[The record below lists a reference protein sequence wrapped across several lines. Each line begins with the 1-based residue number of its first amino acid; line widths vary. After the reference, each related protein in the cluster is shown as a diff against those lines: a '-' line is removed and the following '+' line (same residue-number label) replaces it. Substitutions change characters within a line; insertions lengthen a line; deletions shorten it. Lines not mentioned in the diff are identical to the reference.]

1 MMLRVQSDISRVH
14 SSDNLLDAVRSVQF
28 LNRARVASEFDNWAL
43 ERQVQMA
50 PEQPMPALHFDKG
63 LKTRSES
70 TESLASLNSLPDSQ
84 TFERYRSDDAGR
96 NLFDCEPYYPKAA
109 ARVEFERKLG
119 EALCD
124 DPRIRDVARRIRA
137 LTGTPMRYDD
147 FDAAAQAKIFAERVG
162 IGGAHECLHSHDTL
176 DAHVLATLIKAE
188 APHYDAPDAPNPK
201 RRRNMF
207 NAAPHPENPM
217 HPWNLRE
224 FDVPIAEIKSP
235 KQLPERIKAVM
246 QARWDALR
254 NAPSDEHVFR
264 AALVRAGVARVYE
277 DAGFAATDDVVSYM
291 FKCDIEERKRLLH
304 DALDITWSTAEYTRD
319 EANGRDLNPVGP
331 DVRQHRTGDRSNMVR
346 TSDRDDPQIAKF
358 ALGAILHDKPVI
370 SGPSGH
376 TLRYLNHYAQCK
388 EMASYSTDVSD
399 WPSLADARIV
409 MMANLMP
416 PKNHHS
422 YHEIMSASIGVTD
435 GSEML
440 HYRDRA
446 AYADLNDT
454 ALGATTLAR
463 LKDDAQRI
471 GAPADAGVASSNEA
485 RD

>member
-1 MMLRVQSDISRVH
+1 MQSDISRVG
-14 SSDNLLDAVRSVQF
+14 SSDNLLNIVRSVQF
-28 LNRARVASEFDNWAL
+28 LNRARVASEFDNRAL

-50 PEQPMPALHFDKG
+50 PEQPMPALEIG
-63 LKTRSES
+63 RRLSTRSD
-70 TESLASLNSLPDSQ
+70 SLDSLDSLKSLPDCQ
-84 TFERYRSDDAGR
+84 TFETLRNVDVGR
-96 NLFDCEPYYPKAA
+96 NLFDCAPYYPKAA

-119 EALCD
+119 QALCD
-124 DPRIRDVARRIRA
+124 EPTIRDIARRIRE
-137 LTGTPMRYDD
+137 LTGTPMH
-147 FDAAAQAKIFAERVG
+147 FGGFEVSAQAKIFAERVG
-162 IGGAHECLHSHDTL
+162 IGGADECLNSRDTL
-176 DAHVLATLIKAE
+176 DAHVLATLVKAE
-188 APHYDAPDAPNPK
+188 APEYDDPGAPDPG

-224 FDVPIAEIKSP
+224 FDVPIAEITSP
-235 KQLPERIKAVM
+235 KQLPARIRAVM

-254 NAPSDEHVFR
+254 HEPGDKDLFASALTR
-264 AALVRAGVARVYE
+264 ADVARVYDE
-277 DAGFAATDDVVSYM
+277 EGFAATNDVVEYM
-291 FKCDIEERKRLLH
+291 FKCDVEERKRLLH
-304 DALDITWSTAEYTRD
+304 NALDITWSTAEYTGD

-346 TSDRDDPQIAKF
+346 TSDRNDPQIARF
-358 ALGAILHDKPVI
+358 ALGAIVHDKPVI

-399 WPSLADARIV
+399 WPTLAEARMV

-422 YHEIMSASIGVTD
+422 YHEIMSASVGVTD
-435 GSEML
+435 GDEML
-440 HYRDRA
+440 DYRDRA

-454 ALGATTLAR
+454 PLGAAMLAQ
-463 LKDDAQRI
+463 LKEDALRTS
-471 GAPADAGVASSNEA
+471 PDAENVG
-485 RD
+485 